1 MKLTVA
7 LIALIPFGLAGCAER
22 ILAKEESVIL
32 GTGAAT
38 NLLVAQK
45 GENVSLLG
53 QASNLAADLASAFF
67 AAGVKA
73 SRTQDVINSGV
84 YLAAGSVAVGAL
96 GSASDQALTNRA
108 LTGIGLQSIG
118 QNGLQKSEIQSLFA
132 GAKQLNCIA
141 GISRIHTRSNLK
153 DDRVAQQ
160 LVYAAIQ
167 DVRISARNVLVRD
180 VETFANVLKTIN
192 DAISRDGGE
201 AEIALDGTKPNPTTL
216 SKFAKDLGGCITS
229 DGDQNNED

>member
-1 MKLTVA
+1 MKLTLA

-22 ILAKEESVIL
+22 ILAKEESVVL
-32 GTGAAT
+32 GTDAAT
-38 NLLVAQK
+38 DLLVAQK

-53 QASNLAADLASAFF
+53 QASNLATDLASAFF

-96 GSASDQALTNRA
+96 GGASDQALANRA

-118 QNGLQKSEIQSLFA
+118 QNGLQKSEIQSLFE

-141 GISRIHTRSNLK
+141 GISRIHTRSELR
-153 DDRVAQQ
+153 DDEIAQQ
-160 LVYAAIQ
+160 LVYAAMQ

-192 DAISRDGGE
+192 DAIPSSGGA
-201 AEIALDGTKPNPTTL
+201 AETALDGATASPTTL
-216 SKFAKDLGGCITS
+216 SKFAKDLGGCITPN
-229 DGDQNNED
+229 GDQENGS